1 MRMEIM
7 KVRVKVDGEIYEVE
21 IADLRARP
29 ILASVE
35 GEVFEIWP
43 EEAEAG
49 SIPINQP
56 LLQVT
61 GPQTEKSPAAGS
73 IPVCVEAPRET
84 LGPKKVT
91 APIPGVVI
99 SINVK
104 TGEEV
109 EHGQEL
115 LVLEA
120 MKMKNAIRANR
131 SGVVAQVYVAAGDT
145 VSHGQPL
152 LEYAE

>member
-1 MRMEIM
+1 MM

-43 EEAEAG
+43 EEVQAGDISTTRPILSVPQAE
-49 SIPINQP
+49 
-56 LLQVT
+56 L
-61 GPQTEKSPAAGS
+61 EKPPAAGS
-73 IPVCVEAPRET
+73 IPVCVEPPRESI
-84 LGPKKVT
+84 GPKKVT

-104 TGEEV
+104 SGEKV

-131 SGVVAQVYVAAGDT
+131 SGLIAQVYVAAGDT
-145 VSHGQPL
+145 VSHGQAL
-152 LEYAE
+152 LEYSE